1 MKPISGIDM
10 FNPFILVP
18 YESKELFCDRVEE
31 TRNIADYLLGGS
43 NVTLISP
50 RRYGKTGL
58 IFRVLEEL
66 KEKDNSIDALYVDIY
81 SSNCVDD
88 FIKLFA
94 EAIVNRLKKK
104 STISSFFRFLGG
116 IRPVISY
123 DGISGNPKVSITY
136 QDEEEK
142 RSSLIS
148 IFKYLEN
155 RKSKVIV
162 AIDEFQQIRNYP
174 NIMMEALLRTH
185 IQPLKNVRFIFSGSK
200 KHIMTGMFTDA
211 RSPFY
216 ESSRVIFLDKIDK
229 AVYSNFIKTLFE
241 KYGRT
246 IDDDAIDFI
255 TSWTKLHTFYTQSLC
270 NHIFVKED
278 NYVSLESAKRSASQ
292 ILAENEQQ
300 FLEIRNL
307 LTPNQWDFL
316 KAVASEGEVHQP
328 TSGCF
333 IHKYNIG
340 TPANARRILQS
351 LIDKELILT
360 TNTREYTSYSVYNV
374 FLSRWLERL

>member
-1 MKPISGIDM
+1 M

-66 KEKDNSIDALYVDIY
+66 KEKDSSIDVLYVDIY

-94 EAIVNRLKKK
+94 EAILNKLKRK
-104 STISSFFRFLGG
+104 SAITSFFRFLGG

-123 DGISGNPKVSITY
+123 DGITGNPKVSITY

-292 ILAENEQQ
+292 ILTENEQQ

-316 KAVASEGEVHQP
+316 KAVAREGEVHQP
-328 TSGCF
+328 TSGSF
-333 IHKYNIG
+333 IHKYSIG

-360 TNTREYTSYSVYNV
+360 TNTREYTFYSVYNV

>member
-1 MKPISGIDM
+1 MESSVSIDM

-18 YESKELFCDRVEE
+18 YESKELFCDRIEE
-31 TRNIADYLLGGS
+31 TKNIADYLLGGS

-58 IFRVLEEL
+58 IFRVFEEV
-66 KEKDNSIDALYVDIY
+66 KERNNSIDVLYVDIY
-81 SSNCVDD
+81 SSNSVDD

-94 EAIVNRLKKK
+94 EAIVNTLKKK
-104 STISSFFRFLGG
+104 SAITNFFRFLGG

-123 DGISGNPKVSITY
+123 DGITGNPKVSITY
-136 QDEEEK
+136 RDEEEK

-155 RKSKVIV
+155 RKNRVIV

-174 NIMMEALLRTH
+174 NIMMESLLRTH
-185 IQPLKNVRFIFSGSK
+185 IQALKNVRFIFSGSK

-216 ESSRVIFLDKIDK
+216 ESSRVLFLDKIDK
-229 AVYSNFIKTLFE
+229 KEYSSFIRKIFE
-241 KYGRT
+241 KYGRKV
-246 IDDDAIDFI
+246 DDDAIEFI

-278 NYVSLESAKRSASQ
+278 NYVSLEAAKRSASQ

-307 LTPNQWDFL
+307 LTPNQWTFL
-316 KAVASEGEVHQP
+316 KAVALEGEVRQP
-328 TSGCF
+328 TSGKF
-333 IHKYNIG
+333 IQKYSIG
-340 TPANARRILQS
+340 IPANAKRILQA
-351 LIDKELILT
+351 LLDKELILT

-374 FLSRWLERL
+374 FLSRWLESL

>member
-1 MKPISGIDM
+1 MESSVSIDM
-10 FNPFILVP
+10 FNPFTLVP
-18 YESKELFCDRVEE
+18 YVSKELFCNRVEE
-31 TRNIADYLLGGS
+31 TKNIADYLLGGS
-43 NVTLISP
+43 SVTLISP

-58 IFRVLEEL
+58 IFRVFEEV
-66 KEKDNSIDALYVDIY
+66 KERDSSIDVLYVDIY

-94 EAIVNRLKKK
+94 EAIVNTLKKK
-104 STISSFFRFLGG
+104 SAISSFFRFLGG

-123 DGISGNPKVSITY
+123 DGITGNPKVSITY
-136 QDEEEK
+136 RDEEEK

-155 RKSKVIV
+155 RKNRVIV

-174 NIMMEALLRTH
+174 NIMMESLLRTH
-185 IQPLKNVRFIFSGSK
+185 IQTLKNVRFIFSGSK

-216 ESSRVIFLDKIDK
+216 ESSRVLFLDKIDK
-229 AVYSNFIKTLFE
+229 KVYSSFIRTIFE

-246 IDDDAIDFI
+246 VDDAAIEFI

-278 NYVSLESAKRSASQ
+278 NYVSLEAAKRSASQ

-307 LTPNQWDFL
+307 LTPNQWNFL
-316 KAVASEGEVHQP
+316 KAVALEGEVRQP
-328 TSGCF
+328 TSGKF
-333 IHKYNIG
+333 IQKYSIG
-340 TPANARRILQS
+340 IPANAKRILQA
-351 LIDKELILT
+351 LLDKELILT
-360 TNTREYTSYSVYNV
+360 TNTREYTYYSVYNV
-374 FLSRWLERL
+374 FLSRWLESL